1 MSGWSDEE
9 KNEAL
14 KADDRNFCQ
23 GRKVERDGMKVD
35 SLLCTGNSLGNV
47 QDIFAKAVK
56 HPARIRLT
64 IRQRTSVL
72 AGKIG
77 ASLTDVLT
85 PTSGMRFADALAP
98 QEPFTGRILGS
109 FWTSP

>member
-14 KADDRNFCQ
+14 KADERNFCQ

-35 SLLCTGNSLGNV
+35 SLLCTGNNLGNV

-72 AGKIG
+72 QRWPAK
-77 ASLTDVLT
+77 
-85 PTSGMRFADALAP
+85 
-98 QEPFTGRILGS
+98 
-109 FWTSP
+109 

>member
-35 SLLCTGNSLGNV
+35 SLS
-47 QDIFAKAVK
+47 K
-56 HPARIRLT
+56 
-64 IRQRTSVL
+64 
-72 AGKIG
+72 
-77 ASLTDVLT
+77 
-85 PTSGMRFADALAP
+85 
-98 QEPFTGRILGS
+98 
-109 FWTSP
+109 